1 MGRLVEIYGKASGDR
16 EICSFLAYDF
26 PEIYTLCTT
35 VNYNKANG
43 LKEYIELEHMPLEIK
58 GIQYSLKKSVFT
70 YFFFFFYILLYV
82 HLHMQFVTKVM
93 LQQPILRVAMGL
105 VKI

>member
-1 MGRLVEIYGKASGDR
+1 MGRLVEIG
-16 EICSFLAYDF
+16 ICSFLAYDF

-58 GIQYSLKKSVFT
+58 GIQYSLNHCF
-70 YFFFFFYILLYV
+70 YIFWYFFYIVQNV

-93 LQQPILRVAMGL
+93 LEQPILRVTMGL
-105 VKI
+105 VEI